1 MRLSRL
7 YTAQPLLPGSV
18 IEVDGDQAHYLG
30 KVLRAKPGQQF
41 VLFNADSGEYIAA
54 VVGVSKRSVQLQVA
68 DTRQRAAETL
78 LPTHLGLGLSRGER
92 MDYAIQKATE
102 LGVAALSPLFTEH
115 SEVKLS
121 NERADKRVAHWQ
133 KVAVSA
139 AEQCGRC
146 TVPLIH
152 APLNINDW
160 LAQVPAG
167 QGFLLDHTGE
177 AGFSGARPEQIFLLV
192 GPEGGIS
199 PAEKALALDQGF
211 ACVKLGPRILRTET
225 APVVALTAIQ
235 LQWGDFP

>member
-7 YTAQPLLPGSV
+7 YTEQPLLPGAI
-18 IEVDGDQAHYLG
+18 IELDGDQAHYLG

-41 VLFNADSGEYIAA
+41 ALFNANSGEYIAE
-54 VVGVSKRSVQLQVA
+54 VMGVSKRSVQLQLA
-68 DTRQRAAETL
+68 DAQERVAETL
-78 LPTHLGLGLSRGER
+78 LPTHIGLGLSRGER

-102 LGVAALSPLFTEH
+102 LGVSVLSPLFTEH

-121 NERADKRVAHWQ
+121 HERADKRVAHWH
-133 KVAVSA
+133 KVAISA

-146 TVPLIH
+146 TVPVINN
-152 APLNINDW
+152 PLSISDW
-160 LAQVPAG
+160 LAQVPPG

-177 AGFSGARPEQIFLLV
+177 AGFTGACPEQIHLLI

-199 PAEKALALDQGF
+199 PEEKSAALRQGF
-211 ACVKLGPRILRTET
+211 TPVRLGPRILRTET

-235 LQWGDFP
+235 LQWGDL

>member
-7 YTAQPLLPGSV
+7 YIDQPLLPGTV
-18 IEVDGDQAHYLG
+18 VELDGDQAHYLG
-30 KVLRAKPGQQF
+30 KVLRAKPGQQYA
-41 VLFNADSGEYIAA
+41 LFNGDNGEYTADVLEI
-54 VVGVSKRSVQLQVA
+54 SKRSVQLRLSQTQTRVA
-68 DTRQRAAETL
+68 EAL
-78 LPTHLGLGLSRGER
+78 LPTHIGLGLSRGER

-102 LGVAALSPLFTEH
+102 LGVCIVSPLFTEH

-121 NERADKRVAHWQ
+121 NDRVDKRVAHWQ

-146 TVPLIH
+146 TVPLINN
-152 APLNINDW
+152 PLSINDW

-167 QGFLLDHTGE
+167 QGFLLDHNGH
-177 AGFSGARPEQIFLLV
+177 AGFTGTRPDRIFMLI

-199 PAEKALALDQGF
+199 PTEKDHALSQGF
-211 ACVKLGPRILRTET
+211 LPVKLGPRILRTET

-235 LQWGDFP
+235 LQWGDLR